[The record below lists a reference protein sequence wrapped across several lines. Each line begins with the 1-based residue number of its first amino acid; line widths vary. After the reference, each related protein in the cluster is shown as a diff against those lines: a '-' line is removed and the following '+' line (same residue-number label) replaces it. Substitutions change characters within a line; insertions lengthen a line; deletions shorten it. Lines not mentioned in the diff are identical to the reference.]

1 MASSADSL
9 HWYEKT
15 AVGLGMAA
23 QSLVVTRWYLDG
35 VAPASVVE
43 VLVWV
48 TVVVAVLAGLAFD
61 AVVVVTTMGRREG
74 RQSWWGIATA
84 AAAAVFSAAVA
95 LHMYGGPSAGPWLHV
110 GYPVITFLFVQ
121 HLAAPKTAALS
132 EVEQLTA
139 WLEQER
145 TEAEQLKRTVHE
157 QAQELEQ
164 AGAHAEQREAAR
176 LAAVSTAEHA
186 RAAAAEMN
194 HQIKQI
200 QRDLEQ
206 ALSGGQLDR
215 RALAQAM
222 NAGGMRQ
229 REIATAL
236 NISPATVNNLL
247 KPLNGKVLEEV

>member
-1 MASSADSL
+1 MQDRL

-35 VAPASVVE
+35 VAPASVVD

-84 AAAAVFSAAVA
+84 GAAAVFSAAVA

-121 HLAAPKTAALS
+121 HLAAPRKAAVN

-145 TEAEQLKRTVHE
+145 AEAERLRGENEQLIAWTE
-157 QAQELEQ
+157 QDKQSNERLSRERKQKDDYIAQLQQVAERENIK
-164 AGAHAEQREAAR
+164 AEQYK
-176 LAAVSTAEHA
+176 AE
-186 RAAAAEMN
+186 
-194 HQIKQI
+194 
-200 QRDLEQ
+200 LEQ
-206 ALSGGQLDR
+206 ALSAGELDR

-222 NAGGMRQ
+222 SAAGMTDRQ
-229 REIATAL
+229 IAPL
-236 NISPATVNNLL
+236 LRISTGTLSNWR
-247 KPLNGKVLEEV
+247 KSNGKALAVEEV